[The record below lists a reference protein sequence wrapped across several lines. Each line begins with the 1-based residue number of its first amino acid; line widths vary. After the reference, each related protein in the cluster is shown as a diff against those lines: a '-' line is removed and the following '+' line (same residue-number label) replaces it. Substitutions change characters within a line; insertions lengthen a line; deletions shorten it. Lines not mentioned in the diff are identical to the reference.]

1 MSDLF
6 PVAPIAQTHIS
17 FRDTTFAVVD
27 RSGTPWL
34 RLFQIGSA
42 LGYTDPSMLV
52 RVYSRHADEFTPE
65 MTAIVRLPSDGGE
78 QETRIFS
85 PRGCYALGMF
95 ARTKVAKEWRIWV
108 LDVLEGKAV
117 SITPVLPALITTA
130 QAGELATRL
139 AERFPTGK
147 DRPYAWSRF
156 NRHFRLASYRDL
168 PADRFEEACAYIPT
182 MPVKAATPMTPLALS
197 GPIPLPSD
205 PAGQRWLASHGERG
219 WLLREV
225 PANAYVLP
233 ISQWTDVIRHEPI
246 TDDDLVDL
254 LSAVADRL
262 SPWVRRQPVTP
273 RG

>member
-1 MSDLF
+1 MSSL
-6 PVAPIAQTHIS
+6 AQLPAIS
-17 FRDTTFAVVD
+17 I
-27 RSGTPWL
+27 SN
-34 RLFQIGSA
+34 
-42 LGYTDPSMLV
+42 
-52 RVYSRHADEFTPE
+52 
-65 MTAIVRLPSDGGE
+65 TAIRQDSDNRYCLNDLHKAAGGE
-78 QETRIFS
+78 PKHRPNYWLENQQTIDLAKECEIAGI
-85 PRGCYALGMF
+85 PAI
-95 ARTKVAKEWRIWV
+95 VAKQGLGTFVVKDLVYAYGMWISPAFCLQVIRTFDAMATGQARPS
-108 LDVLEGKAV
+108 LPA
-117 SITPVLPALITTA
+117 LPALITTA
-130 QAGELATRL
+130 QAGELATLL

-156 NRHFRLASYRDL
+156 NRPFRLASYRDL

-205 PAGQRWLASHGERG
+205 PARQRWLASHGERG

-273 RG
+273 RA